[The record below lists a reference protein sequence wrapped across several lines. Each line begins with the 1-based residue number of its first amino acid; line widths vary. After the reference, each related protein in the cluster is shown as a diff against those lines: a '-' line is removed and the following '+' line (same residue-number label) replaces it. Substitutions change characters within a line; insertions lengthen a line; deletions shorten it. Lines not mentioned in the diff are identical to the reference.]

1 MSQFT
6 WTIDYLDVDINFVSF
21 LNLNLK
27 WKKCEKTLYPL
38 QNRLWISFGQNS
50 HNVIICKKQKF
61 RQIIL

>member
-27 WKKCEKTLYPL
+27 WKKC
-38 QNRLWISFGQNS
+38 
-50 HNVIICKKQKF
+50 
-61 RQIIL
+61 